1 MLPGSCGTPQPSS
14 PPNGGVVTVRGA
26 HCARRVLSVLLLLTA
41 GMAPAAEDE
50 AIERT
55 YVTAPPAPAHQSR
68 AEADG
73 KSAGCVTCH
82 TASDAASMHASP
94 SVVLGCTDCHGGNAQ
109 VRGPGGEGAN
119 KRHAIGSVNPLKA
132 EYDGHVHVPKLPYS
146 PAYFDA
152 MEKAHVLPAF
162 PDRWLYPASRNP
174 EGSNADLLA
183 ESPEF
188 VRFINPGDLRIAAES
203 CGACHMDIV
212 KANQTSLMATSAM
225 LMGGAS
231 YNNGILP
238 YKRYILG
245 EYYTR
250 DGKWGSIAGPEK
262 PTPEMARLGILEKL
276 VPLPAWETIPPAD
289 IFRVF
294 ERGGRNIGSSF
305 GETGLPNSLGL
316 TQRLEEPGRVD
327 IRQSNRGAGTG
338 SRIAVPVLNIHKTR
352 LNDPHLWFL
361 GTNDN
366 PGDFRSSG
374 CTACHVT
381 YANDRDPRHSA
392 VWAKYGNRGES
403 QQVDPTIPRG
413 EPGHPIRHVF
423 TRAIPSSQCMSCHMH
438 QPNMFINTMLGYIM
452 WDYESDAAAMW
463 PAKEFTP
470 NDAQT
475 RAINHRNPEEAAIRG
490 KWADPDFLQ
499 DVSLNNPLL
508 KDTQFADYHGHGWNF
523 RAVFKRDRQGHLLDD
538 EGAKIDEQ
546 DPKKLEKAVHLSSI
560 HVDVGM
566 QCVDCH
572 YAQDAHS
579 NGHIVGEV
587 AAGVEIQCQDCH
599 GTPDAR
605 PTLKTSGPMA
615 PKSGRNLVL
624 IRNPDGKRR
633 FEWRGDRLI
642 QRSATTPGLEWE
654 ISQLLDTSTPAASA
668 YNVRADRAHTMS
680 RNTTTLAYGTS
691 VAKSDRAHDADKMLC
706 YTCHTSW
713 TTSCG
718 GCHLPIQANWK
729 SKRNHYEGGEARNYA
744 TYNPQ
749 VARDDLFQLGV
760 HGEVKGYKIAPVRSS
775 SALVLS
781 STNLNRERIYIQQPP
796 IAASGHSSQAFAPH
810 YPHTERRTET
820 KQCSDCHLSRA
831 GDNNAIMSQLLLQ
844 GTRFAD
850 FMGFNAWVGG
860 DGEINAVVVTEWDE
874 PQAVIGSYLQRFAYP
889 DRFAKHK
896 ATGGVLKEAYAH
908 RAGEANCIQLRGEY
922 LYVAEGTRGTQVY
935 DVASIANKGISQR
948 VITSPFGPLGQSTR
962 IKSRNATCAALATTQ
977 PVQPSRSRS
986 ELMQKVNLET
996 PMHAIYEY
1004 LFIVDAEEGLIATNI
1019 DTLHDFEPR
1028 NNKLTRALTWNP
1040 RGVLNGVR
1048 HLAIA
1053 GTRFYAS
1060 TPRGIVVLDMDK
1072 PLSPRVV
1079 TTIPLDDPRA
1089 AQVQFRYLFATTRT
1103 GLEVIDLTNID
1114 EPRVVSGA
1122 ALLLRNAQKLQIA
1135 RTYAYIANGA
1145 DGVAIVDVT
1154 RPEAPKLHQMFNAG
1168 GAIND
1173 ARDVT
1178 IATTNAS
1185 PFLYVADGR
1194 NGLRV
1199 VQLMAP
1205 DTQSR
1210 FYGFSPEPRPN
1221 LVASYATKRPALA
1234 LSRPLER
1241 DRAVDETGHQIA
1253 VLGRIGSR
1261 PFNAEEMRRL
1271 YLDRDGKPW
1280 FVDDAIE
1287 GKRGIASKKVPWKPN
1302 RIYDQQVDASQRL
1315 PPPAIDSGKSR
1326 EHAEDAHGSDG
1337 LKH

>member
-1 MLPGSCGTPQPSS
+1 MKQQLSC
-14 PPNGGVVTVRGA
+14 A
-26 HCARRVLSVLLLLTA
+26 LLLIALAGA
-41 GMAPAAEDE
+41 GMVSGIVRAEEEE
-50 AIERT
+50 AVEREYT
-55 YVTAPPAPAHQSR
+55 TAPPSPAHQSR
-68 AEADG
+68 AAADA
-73 KSAGCVTCH
+73 KSEGCVTCH
-82 TASDAASMHASP
+82 TASDAPSMHASP

-109 VRGPGGEGAN
+109 VRGPGGGVPN
-119 KRHAIGSVNPLKA
+119 TRHVIGSTDPLKH
-132 EYDGHVHVPKLPYS
+132 EFGEHGHLPNLPWS

-152 MEKAHVLPAF
+152 LEKAHVLPAY
-162 PDRWLYPASRNP
+162 PDRWMYPASRNP
-174 EGSNADLLA
+174 EGSYADLTA

-188 VRFINPGDLRIAAES
+188 VRFINPGDLRIAEES
-203 CGACHMDIV
+203 CGACHMEIV

-225 LMGGAS
+225 LFGGAS

-238 YKRYILG
+238 NKRYFLG

-250 DGKWGSIAGPEK
+250 EGKWGSVSGPEK

-276 VPLPAWETIPPAD
+276 VPLPAWETMPPAD
-289 IFRVF
+289 VFRIF
-294 ERGGRNIGSSF
+294 ERGGRNINSTF
-305 GETGLPNSLGL
+305 PETGLPNSLGQI
-316 TQRLEEPGRVD
+316 QRLEEPGRPD
-327 IRQSNRGAGTG
+327 IRQSNRGPATG
-338 SRIAVPVLNIHKTR
+338 NRIAVPLLNIHKTR

-374 CTACHVT
+374 CSACHVA

-392 VWAKYGNRGES
+392 IWAKYGNRGTS
-403 QQVDPTIPRG
+403 QQVDPTIPKG

-463 PAKEFTP
+463 PKEEFTP
-470 NDAQT
+470 SNSQT
-475 RAINHRNPEEAAIRG
+475 RAINARNPEEAAIRG
-490 KWADPDFLQ
+490 KWSNPDFLQ

-523 RAVFKRDRQGHLLDD
+523 RAVFKRDRKGNLLDGD
-538 EGAKIDEQ
+538 GTRIDEK

-572 YAQDAHS
+572 YSQDAHS

-615 PKSGRNLVL
+615 SKAGRNLAL
-624 IRNPDGKRR
+624 IRNSDGKRR
-633 FEWRGDRLI
+633 FQWKGTTLV
-642 QRSATTPGLEWE
+642 QRSAVTPGLEWE
-654 ISQLLDTSTPAASA
+654 VSQLADISNAASGV
-668 YNVRADRAHTMS
+668 YNVNADRAHTVS
-680 RNTTTLAYGTS
+680 RNTTKLDYGS
-691 VAKSDRAHDADKMLC
+691 GVGKADRAHDVDKMLC

-729 SKRNHYEGGEARNYA
+729 TSRYHYEGKQTRNFA

-781 STNLNRERIYIQQPP
+781 STNANRERIYIQQPP
-796 IAASGHSSQAFAPH
+796 ISASGYSSQAFAPH

-820 KQCSDCHLSRA
+820 KQCSDCHLSA
-831 GDNNAIMSQLLLQ
+831 TGDNNAIMAQLLLQ

-850 FMGFNAWVGG
+850 FLGFNAWVGG
-860 DGEINAVVVTEWDE
+860 EGEITAVTVTEWDE
-874 PQAVIGSYLQRFAYP
+874 PQAVIGSYLQRYAYP

-896 ATGGVLKEAYAH
+896 AAGGELAQAYDH
-908 RAGEANCIQLRGEY
+908 RAGVANCIQLRGEY
-922 LYVAEGTRGTQVY
+922 LFVAEGKRGTQVY

-948 VITSPFGPLGQSTR
+948 IITSPFGPLGQNTR
-962 IKSRNATCAALATTQ
+962 IKSRNATCATLATTQ
-977 PVQPSRSRS
+977 PVHPSRSRS
-986 ELMQKVNLET
+986 EFMQKVNLET
-996 PMHAIYEY
+996 PMHPIYDY

-1019 DTLHDFEPR
+1019 DTLHDLEPR

-1040 RGVLNGVR
+1040 GGVLNGVR

-1060 TPRGIVVLDMDK
+1060 TPRGVVVLDMDAPMK
-1072 PLSPRVV
+1072 PRVV
-1079 TTIPLDDPRA
+1079 TTIPLEDPRA
-1089 AQVQFRYLFATTRT
+1089 VQVQFRYLFATTRN
-1103 GLEVIDLTNID
+1103 GLEIVDITDTD
-1114 EPRVVSGA
+1114 RPRIVPGA
-1122 ALLLRNAQKLQIA
+1122 RIPLKQAYKLQVA
-1135 RTYAYIANGA
+1135 RTYAYVAAGA
-1145 DGVAIVDVT
+1145 EGIAIVDVT
-1154 RPEAPKLHQMFNAG
+1154 KPEQPRLYRMFNAG

-1185 PFLYVADGR
+1185 PFMYVADGR

-1199 VQLMAP
+1199 VQLMSPAS
-1205 DTQSR
+1205 QSR
-1210 FYGFSPEPRPN
+1210 FYGFSPDPEPE
-1221 LVASYATKRPALA
+1221 LVASYPTGKTALA
-1234 LSRPLER
+1234 LSRPIER

-1253 VLGRIGSR
+1253 VMGRIGSR
-1261 PFNAEEMRRL
+1261 PFNLEEMKRL
-1271 YLDRDGKPW
+1271 YIGADGKPW
-1280 FVDDAIE
+1280 TVEDRVE
-1287 GKRGIASKKVPWKPN
+1287 GKHGLASPVLPWKPN
-1302 RIYDQQVDASQRL
+1302 RIWDQQVPESERI
-1315 PPPAIDSGKSR
+1315 PMVEPAAAHSTHGNAEGAHK
-1326 EHAEDAHGSDG
+1326 EHSPEPH
-1337 LKH
+1337 